1 MGHSATGRSAGLVAS
16 FALGAAMLVLSA
28 APAAA
33 CAICLSG
40 MKVTIGQ
47 KLDLSGAA
55 VLAVPLA
62 EPGSFR
68 IVEVI
73 KGKVDGNAITLSPPP
88 APAPTP
94 GAKPLL
100 MLRNQLSDR
109 WESEGAIGSEYAPW
123 LRQIVATDQAAPR
136 EDRRSLPFFRVR
148 DSLTEAEWIER
159 LAVVAVNLESP
170 EPLAAEIAYGEISR
184 APYGTLHSLK
194 PRLNAERIAAWMSD
208 PQLASRR
215 PGYTLLLGIAGGP
228 DDAARLEQTIDLAW
242 LARDATNLPAMLA
255 ADLEL
260 RGPGRVAWIEKQ
272 YFADPR
278 RTLPEIEAALLAL
291 SVHGGAS
298 GTIPRARV
306 VEAYRTFIEMRRPM
320 AGFVAVELA
329 DWEAWEA
336 TPDYVDIVRSNAVK
350 DPAGQFAILSYL
362 KRSPVAAGQAGL
374 LPPSGQTEQV
384 AR

>member
-1 MGHSATGRSAGLVAS
+1 MGQSGTGRSAGLVAG

-47 KLDLSGAA
+47 KLDFSGAA

-68 IVEVI
+68 VVEVI
-73 KGKVDGNAITLSPPP
+73 KGKVDGDAITLSPP
-88 APAPTP
+88 PTP

-100 MLRNQLSDR
+100 MLRNGLSDR
-109 WESEGAIGSEYAPW
+109 WESEGPIGSEYAPW
-123 LRQIVATDQAAPR
+123 LRQIVATDQAGPG

-148 DSLTEAEWIER
+148 DSLTEPEWIER
-159 LAVVAVNLESP
+159 LAVVAANLESP
-170 EPLAAEIAYGEISR
+170 DPLAAEIAYGEISR
-184 APYGTLHSLK
+184 APYGALRSLK
-194 PRLNAERIAAWMSD
+194 RRLDAERIAAWMND
-208 PQLASRR
+208 PELTSRR

-228 DDAARLEQTIDLAW
+228 DDAARLEETIDLAW
-242 LARDATNLPAMLA
+242 LARDATNLSAMLA

-260 RGPGRVAWIEKQ
+260 RGPGRVAWIEKS
-272 YFADPR
+272 YFADPQ

-291 SVHGGAS
+291 SVHGGA
-298 GTIPRARV
+298 GGAVPRERV
-306 VEAYRTFIEMRRPM
+306 IEAYRTFIELRRPM
-320 AGFVAVELA
+320 AGFVAMELA

-336 TPDYVDIVRSNAVK
+336 TPDYVDIVRSKVVK

-362 KRSPVAAGQAGL
+362 KRSPVTAGQAGL
-374 LPPSGQTEQV
+374 ISPAGQSEQV